1 MTTQDILNAPY
12 VETLLLLITIALTL
26 LVLTRLVEAAD
37 RNQQRK
43 EVAKREDNDMKL
55 IEDIVRKT
63 KK

>member
-26 LVLTRLVEAAD
+26 LVLTKLVEAAD

-43 EVAKREDNDMKL
+43 EIAKREDNDMKL

>member
-12 VETLLLLITIALTL
+12 VETLLLMITIALTL

-43 EVAKREDNDMKL
+43 EVAKREDDDMKL

-63 KK
+63 RK

>member
-1 MTTQDILNAPY
+1 MTTQDVLNAPY

-43 EVAKREDNDMKL
+43 EIAKREDDDMKL

>member
-63 KK
+63 RK